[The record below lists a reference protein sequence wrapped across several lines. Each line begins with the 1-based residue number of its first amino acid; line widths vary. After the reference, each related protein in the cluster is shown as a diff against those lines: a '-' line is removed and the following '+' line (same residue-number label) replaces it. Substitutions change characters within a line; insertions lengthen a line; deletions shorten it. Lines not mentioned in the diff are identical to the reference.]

1 MEFDKSRVYTAAN
14 ADELPIGSR
23 CYFADDL
30 AELKEMVLKNDN
42 NDTDI
47 LNKILDENSKARFSD
62 RYDLWFLAYLV
73 ELPEENVIKPFET
86 IEEARE
92 AVTAHGG
99 FIKDKRDNVYFF
111 VTAYTVSCEGEPS
124 IYISEEWLSLECIY
138 ENFVFADDGSPCGK
152 LKEE

>member
-1 MEFDKSRVYTAAN
+1 MFDISRVYTAVN
-14 ADELPIGSR
+14 AEELPVGSR

-62 RYDLWFLAYLV
+62 RYDLWVLAYLV

-92 AVTAHGG
+92 AITAHGG
-99 FIKDKRDNVYFF
+99 FIKHKRDNVYFF
-111 VTAYTVSCEGEPS
+111 VTAYTAGCEGEPS
-124 IYISEEWLSLECIY
+124 IYISEGWSPLECIY

-152 LKEE
+152 PVEE